1 MGFGDRQ
8 YHQPGM
14 QMQRPPSR
22 LAGCPVTKWLLIS
35 NIAIYFL
42 DILFFGAG
50 PTTDGYLS
58 IWGHFSVELGINQ
71 YQVWRVITFQFLH
84 ADGMHLLGNMMGVF
98 FFGPFVEKWWGSKK
112 FVVFYLASGVAGALL
127 YMVLF
132 FTGWFGGEFIPGTE
146 IPSSYIPLVGASAGI
161 FAILVCTAV
170 IAPNLR
176 ILLFFV
182 IPMSMRTFAIGA
194 LIFASLMILTNGHN
208 AGGEAGHLG
217 GAILGFILMKNPRLL
232 SFLDPRAGA
241 GSGKRRRRGVD
252 AKVGYEQKI
261 RPRITVDME
270 DTEVDMILDKVSR
283 EGIQSLTDEER
294 KFLVRMSGQK

>member
-1 MGFGDRQ
+1 
-8 YHQPGM
+8 M

-22 LAGCPVTKWLLIS
+22 FAGCPVTKWLLIS

-50 PTTDGYLS
+50 PTTDGYLFL
-58 IWGHFSVELGINQ
+58 WGHFSVELGINQ
-71 YQVWRVITFQFLH
+71 FQIWRVLTFQFLH
-84 ADGMHLLGNMMGVF
+84 ADGMHLFSNMIGIF

-112 FVVFYLASGVAGALL
+112 FVVFYLVSGVAGALL

-132 FTGWFGGEFIPGTE
+132 YAGWFGGEFIPGTE
-146 IPSSYIPLVGASAGI
+146 ILSSYIPLVGASAGI
-161 FAILVCTAV
+161 FAILVSTAV

-194 LIFASLMILTNGHN
+194 LVFATLMILTNGQN

-217 GAILGFILMKNPRLL
+217 GAILGFILMKNPHLL
-232 SFLDPRAGA
+232 SFLDNQGVA
-241 GSGKRRRRGVD
+241 GKRRRRSMD
-252 AKVGYEQKI
+252 AKVVREQKI
-261 RPRITVDME
+261 RPRIMVDME
-270 DTEVDMILDKVSR
+270 DTEIDVILDKVSR

-294 KFLVRMSGQK
+294 EFLIRASGQK